1 MVSIFFCQKFASRR
15 QNIHRVQ
22 FRFVSVTKL
31 VTFHAWRLWFVI
43 VPIVR
48 TCSWFSM
55 QNPTS
60 HFSTSAVQNSIKERR
75 GKWPCVMLEELC
87 LVERRV
93 IKRWV
98 WWGGSDVSLLAPCR
112 LRLCACIRVLETGY
126 VAMMQLC
133 FWGIILFLGA
143 CLPCKCSCDYV
154 VLSWSLIRSLV
165 VERVADS
172 CGARDDTIM
181 KCNAIL

>member
-98 WWGGSDVSLLAPCR
+98 WWGGSDVSLLRCCC
-112 LRLCACIRVLETGY
+112 LRPCACDLVRVETKKG
-126 VAMMQLC
+126 VWC
-133 FWGIILFLGA
+133 LFLGNNSFLGCSLA
-143 CLPCKCSCDYV
+143 IKCSCDVV
-154 VLSWSLIRSLV
+154 VLSCPWF
-165 VERVADS
+165 AW
-172 CGARDDTIM
+172 
-181 KCNAIL
+181 